1 MGDFSKHLF
10 SKKGYHVCYS
20 KANKNPYLVYNEYK
34 PFNEGHT
41 HVHTYEQACLIV
53 DYAIA
58 RKIPKECND
67 YLLVS
72 LLRITK
78 DTKFKRMLQGALE
91 STEYKELVETEIKGY
106 CYSKLTNFIYSSKS
120 ILFISIALLTLII
133 WGIYIVIKNK
143 ANLK

>member
-20 KANKNPYLVYNEYK
+20 KNNKNPYLVYNEYK

-67 YLLVS
+67 YLLGS

-78 DTKFKRMLQGALE
+78 DVRFKRMIQGALE
-91 STEYKELVETEIKGY
+91 STEYKECVETEIKEGHKKRSY
-106 CYSKLTNFIYSSKS
+106 RNVCGKTSVRK
-120 ILFISIALLTLII
+120 
-133 WGIYIVIKNK
+133 
-143 ANLK
+143 

>member
-1 MGDFSKHLF
+1 MLCSLGGVIILGDFSKHLF

-20 KANKNPYLVYNEYK
+20 KNNKNPYLVYNEYK

-78 DTKFKRMLQGALE
+78 DARLPLRSKIGHVIIW
-91 STEYKELVETEIKGY
+91 ST
-106 CYSKLTNFIYSSKS
+106 
-120 ILFISIALLTLII
+120 FISRYCISCTSS
-133 WGIYIVIKNK
+133 
-143 ANLK
+143 